1 MWDQRSHKQ
10 ATSSHSLFSAS
21 QGAAP
26 THFVK
31 IPICSCT
38 WEVSRYLRI
47 ASLREVGRAWS
58 TRPWTCVPT
67 SSPHDF
73 PTWEHPFRSIKTLA
87 TAGWGTE
94 STCFTRLVRPLQ
106 RDPSQPAMKL
116 TTTALVCLLLVGT
129 WLQDGHSW
137 SREWGWCPLSHLGE
151 GSDVG
156 RHPGVA
162 DRAHPTL
169 PASISPAPGR
179 ILLEEGEWVG
189 HRARRRTRSLGNHR
203 QLSHS
208 LLQKEALP
216 RPDPADRW
224 RGL

>member
-38 WEVSRYLRI
+38 WEVSRHLRV
-47 ASLREVGRAWS
+47 ASLRGVGRAWS

-87 TAGWGTE
+87 TVGWGTD

-116 TTTALVCLLLVGT
+116 TTMALVCLLLVGT
-129 WLQDGHSW
+129 WLQDGDSW
-137 SREWGWCPLSHLGE
+137 SLHVSSSNCCFTSVRK
-151 GSDVG
+151 
-156 RHPGVA
+156 A
-162 DRAHPTL
+162 
-169 PASISPAPGR
+169 ISPKS
-179 ILLEEGEWVG
+179 ILCYRNSSSSCSHQDRLIFKLKGGKKSCALKTDKWVTAVL
-189 HRARRRTRSLGNHR
+189 R
-203 QLSHS
+203 
-208 LLQKEALP
+208 KIKPCLP
-216 RPDPADRW
+216 TEM
-224 RGL
+224 